1 MPSIVSHGIIGYLLF
16 GYEGIFWS
24 TLPDIIGFSRYFSRI
39 GYDYLKNIDK
49 KKFNWPN
56 PNLMDQT
63 DWKLY
68 DISHS
73 LIFWF
78 TMLFI
83 FKRKEIYAAIISVLL
98 DVFLHEKK
106 EWRGPKFL
114 YPISEYNF
122 NGIRWDSPLGMTIT
136 FTIIIILFN
145 LSNNQK
151 NKLIHKLFL

>member
-16 GYEGIFWS
+16 EYEGIFWS

-56 PNLMDQT
+56 PDLMDQT

-78 TMLFI
+78 IMLFVL
-83 FKRKEIYAAIISVLL
+83 KKKEIYASIISVTL
-98 DVFLHEKK
+98 DIFLHDKK

-122 NGIRWDSPLGMTIT
+122 DGIRWDSPLGFTIT
-136 FTIIIILFN
+136 LTIITLLYFN
-145 LSNNQK
+145 K
-151 NKLIHKLFL
+151 N

>member
-56 PNLMDQT
+56 PDLMDQT

-78 TMLFI
+78 ILLFV
-83 FKRKEIYAAIISVLL
+83 FKKKRNICFNYISIIRY
-98 DVFLHEKK
+98 F
-106 EWRGPKFL
+106 
-114 YPISEYNF
+114 
-122 NGIRWDSPLGMTIT
+122 
-136 FTIIIILFN
+136 FT
-145 LSNNQK
+145 
-151 NKLIHKLFL
+151 